1 MAESDKQK
9 KQKANFDKLYRKDKP
24 TKEINTANVGPY
36 NRDIQ
41 RYDNPFERNNPNQ
54 MAADEKIIQ
63 DAAQKYNI
71 QDTGAGSDIR
81 NELERM
87 RNKNYQRANP
97 EELKVANSMNLGQNN
112 VGGNQYF
119 TAQQPTFAEVRGD
132 VRTRLG
138 QDARNYGGGIKS
150 AVSAMANA
158 ALPGQMFEMAN
169 AGLKSLNSLSD
180 QTKNLYSGTVNLFK
194 EGVGAL
200 NDVQQQIFMNPEKYK
215 FARNQEEII
224 NAEEKEDEVNRL
236 ETLNEKIEADRKRLL
251 DISVFS
257 ENFMKSTYPTMREPR
272 GDGFIGAYDKF
283 SNLAKGMLGA
293 DNYKTTTEET
303 SDTPEIFRDQ
313 FTGTGQSYIDTEDNF
328 NSRIP
333 PGTPTGTANIPGG
346 TPIGTA
352 NIPGGTPTGTANAPG
367 GRGNFLDSDAYREM
381 LLDNYRK
388 KEMGT
393 GNMPGGVDDMGLPV
407 QGDITIDVNK
417 DIPYFGTRLTETPLG
432 EFDSEK
438 NIKNL
443 RDNQSGIKS
452 LSEEN
457 SITPYNNA
465 FNLEFRNQKG
475 ATPGYGGDD
484 GQRFASFK
492 DLDVGLKA
500 GVNRISEI
508 VGDGRSTEGFL
519 NIYAPRSD
527 NKKSFDNYLAELV
540 KRVGPTIEPNE
551 IKELSEGVIKFENKP
566 EIADKYLDY
575 LQKNANK
582 IYGGI
587 ISSKN
592 NTMLAEI
599 TQADI
604 DRFKQPMTQMM
615 EYETYKDINTDST
628 LTRDEFNQLKARVA

>member
-1 MAESDKQK
+1 
-9 KQKANFDKLYRKDKP
+9 
-24 TKEINTANVGPY
+24 
-36 NRDIQ
+36 
-41 RYDNPFERNNPNQ
+41 

-63 DAAQKYNI
+63 DAAQKYGV
-71 QDTGAGSDIR
+71 QDTGAGSNIR

-158 ALPGQMFEMAN
+158 VLPGKMFEMAS
-169 AGLKSLNSLSD
+169 AGLKSLNSLSG

-236 ETLNEKIEADRKRLL
+236 ETLNEKIEADRKQFEDLL
-251 DISVFS
+251 NISV
-257 ENFMKSTYPTMREPR
+257 T
-272 GDGFIGAYDKF
+272 
-283 SNLAKGMLGA
+283 
-293 DNYKTTTEET
+293 DNYYRNRMQQDDAYRLDST
-303 SDTPEIFRDQ
+303 SNMP
-313 FTGTGQSYIDTEDNF
+313 G
-328 NSRIP
+328 
-333 PGTPTGTANIPGG
+333 GTPITANIPGG
-346 TPIGTA
+346 RPIGTA
-352 NIPGGTPTGTANAPG
+352 NIPGGTPIGTANAPG

-381 LLDNYRK
+381 LLNNYQER
-388 KEMGT
+388 EMGT
-393 GNMPGGVDDMGLPV
+393 GNMPGGVDLMGLPV
-407 QGDITIDVNK
+407 QGDITTDVNK
-417 DIPYFGTRLTETPLG
+417 DLIIPFINETPIG
-432 EFDSEK
+432 ELDTD
-438 NIKNL
+438 L
-443 RDNQSGIKS
+443 GIKS
-452 LSEEN
+452 LNEFDVRSLGGNNVLSRDNNNAFGDEASN

-465 FNLEFRNQKG
+465 FNLEFKNQEG

-484 GQRFASFK
+484 GQRFASFE
-492 DLDVGLKA
+492 DLDVGLKT

-551 IKELSEGVIKFENKP
+551 IKELSEGVVKFENKP
-566 EIADKYLDY
+566 EIADKYLAY
-575 LQKNANK
+575 LQANADK

-604 DRFKQPMTQMM
+604 DRFKQPMTQTMD
-615 EYETYKDINTDST
+615 YDTYKSINTDST
-628 LTRDEFNQLKARVA
+628 LTPDEFNQLKARVA

>member
-9 KQKANFDKLYRKDKP
+9 KQKANFDRLYRKRVQQDDAYRVGPKKDKP
-24 TKEINTANVGPY
+24 TKEINTDNVGPY

-71 QDTGAGSDIR
+71 QDTGPGSNIR

-97 EELKVANSMNLGQNN
+97 EELKVANSMNLGQTNI
-112 VGGNQYF
+112 GSNQYF

-158 ALPGQMFEMAN
+158 ALPGKMFEMAS
-169 AGLKSLNSLSD
+169 AGLKSLNSLSG

-236 ETLNEKIEADRKRLL
+236 ETLNEKIEADRKQFEDLL
-251 DISVFS
+251 NISV
-257 ENFMKSTYPTMREPR
+257 T
-272 GDGFIGAYDKF
+272 
-283 SNLAKGMLGA
+283 
-293 DNYKTTTEET
+293 DNYYRNRMQQDDAYRLDST
-303 SDTPEIFRDQ
+303 SNMP
-313 FTGTGQSYIDTEDNF
+313 G
-328 NSRIP
+328 
-333 PGTPTGTANIPGG
+333 GTPITANIPGG
-346 TPIGTA
+346 RPIGTA
-352 NIPGGTPTGTANAPG
+352 NIPGGTPIGTANAPG

-381 LLDNYRK
+381 LLNNYQER
-388 KEMGT
+388 EMGT
-393 GNMPGGVDDMGLPV
+393 GNMPGGVDTMGLPV
-407 QGDITIDVNK
+407 QGDITTDVNK
-417 DIPYFGTRLTETPLG
+417 DLIIPFINETPIG
-432 EFDSEK
+432 ELDTD
-438 NIKNL
+438 L
-443 RDNQSGIKS
+443 GIKS
-452 LSEEN
+452 LNEFDVRSLGGNNEEPRDNNNAFGDEASN

-465 FNLEFRNQKG
+465 FNLEFRNQEG

-484 GQRFASFK
+484 GQRFASFE
-492 DLDVGLKA
+492 DLDVGLKT

-551 IKELSEGVIKFENKP
+551 IKELSEGVVKFENKP
-566 EIADKYLDY
+566 EIADKYLAY
-575 LQKNANK
+575 LQANADK
-582 IYGGI
+582 IYSGI
-587 ISSKN
+587 
-592 NTMLAEI
+592 
-599 TQADI
+599 
-604 DRFKQPMTQMM
+604 
-615 EYETYKDINTDST
+615 
-628 LTRDEFNQLKARVA
+628 VA

>member
-1 MAESDKQK
+1 MAKKDK
-9 KQKANFDKLYRKDKP
+9 KQK
-24 TKEINTANVGPY
+24 
-36 NRDIQ
+36 DIQ

-71 QDTGAGSDIR
+71 QDTGPGSDIR

-138 QDARNYGGGIKS
+138 QDAQNYGGGIKS

-158 ALPGQMFEMAN
+158 ALPGKMFEMAS
-169 AGLKSLNSLSD
+169 AGLKSLNSLSG
-180 QTKNLYSGTVNLFK
+180 QTKNLYSGTVDLFK
-194 EGVGAL
+194 KGVGAL
-200 NDVQQQIFMNPEKYK
+200 NNTQEEVFMNPEKYP
-215 FARNQEEII
+215 FARKQEEII
-224 NAEEKEDEVNRL
+224 NAEEKEDQVNRL
-236 ETLNEKIEADRKRLL
+236 ETVNKKIEADRKRLL

-257 ENFMKSTYPTMREPR
+257 KNFMESTYPTMREPR

-283 SNLAKGMLGA
+283 ANLAKGMLGA
-293 DNYKTTTEET
+293 DNYKTITEET
-303 SDTPEIFRDQ
+303 LDTPEIFRDQ

-346 TPIGTA
+346 TP
-352 NIPGGTPTGTANAPG
+352 TGTANAPG
-367 GRGNFLDSDAYREM
+367 GFTGLPGRDFASNAPGGIGLINSQAYRDM

-393 GNMPGGVDDMGLPV
+393 GNMPGGVDPMGLPV
-407 QGDITIDVNK
+407 QGDVTIDVNK
-417 DIPYFGTRLTETPLG
+417 DLISPFINETPIG
-432 EFDSEK
+432 ELDT
-438 NIKNL
+438 N
-443 RDNQSGIKS
+443 SGIKS
-452 LSEEN
+452 LNEFDVRSLGGNNEEPRDNNNAFGDEASN

-484 GQRFASFK
+484 GQRFASFE
-492 DLDVGLKA
+492 DLDVGLKT

-519 NIYAPRSD
+519 NIYAPKSD

-551 IKELSEGVIKFENKP
+551 IKELSEGVVKFENKP
-566 EIADKYLDY
+566 EIADKYLAY
-575 LQKNANK
+575 LQANADK

-604 DRFKQPMTQMM
+604 DRFKQPMTQTMD
-615 EYETYKDINTDST
+615 YDTYKSINTDST
-628 LTRDEFNQLKARVA
+628 LTPDEFNQLKARVA

>member
-9 KQKANFDKLYRKDKP
+9 KQKANFDRLYRKRVQQDDAYRVGPKKDKP
-24 TKEINTANVGPY
+24 TKEINTDNVGPY

-71 QDTGAGSDIR
+71 QDTGPGSNIR

-97 EELKVANSMNLGQNN
+97 EELKVANSMNLGQTNI
-112 VGGNQYF
+112 GSNQYF

-158 ALPGQMFEMAN
+158 ALPGKMFEMAS
-169 AGLKSLNSLSD
+169 AGLKSLNSLSG

-215 FARNQEEII
+215 FARQQEEII

-236 ETLNEKIEADRKRLL
+236 ETLNEKIEADRKQFEDLL
-251 DISVFS
+251 NISV
-257 ENFMKSTYPTMREPR
+257 T
-272 GDGFIGAYDKF
+272 
-283 SNLAKGMLGA
+283 
-293 DNYKTTTEET
+293 DNYYRNRMQQDDAYRLDST
-303 SDTPEIFRDQ
+303 SNMP
-313 FTGTGQSYIDTEDNF
+313 G
-328 NSRIP
+328 
-333 PGTPTGTANIPGG
+333 GTPITANIPGG
-346 TPIGTA
+346 RPIGTA
-352 NIPGGTPTGTANAPG
+352 NIPGGTPIGTANAPG

-381 LLDNYRK
+381 LLNNYQER
-388 KEMGT
+388 EMGT
-393 GNMPGGVDDMGLPV
+393 GNMPGGVDTMGLPV
-407 QGDITIDVNK
+407 QGDITTDVNK
-417 DIPYFGTRLTETPLG
+417 DLIIPFINETPIG
-432 EFDSEK
+432 ELDTD
-438 NIKNL
+438 L
-443 RDNQSGIKS
+443 GIKS
-452 LSEEN
+452 LNEFDVRSLGGNNEEPRDNNNAFGDEASN

-465 FNLEFRNQKG
+465 FNLEFRNQEG

-484 GQRFASFK
+484 GQRFASFE
-492 DLDVGLKA
+492 DLDVGLKT

-551 IKELSEGVIKFENKP
+551 IKELSEGVVKFENKP
-566 EIADKYLDY
+566 EIADKYLAY
-575 LQKNANK
+575 LQANADK
-582 IYGGI
+582 IYDGI

-599 TQADI
+599 TQKDI

-615 EYETYKDINTDST
+615 NFETYKDINLDST
-628 LTRDEFNQLKARVA
+628 ITRQEFDQLKARVA

>member
-1 MAESDKQK
+1 MAK
-9 KQKANFDKLYRKDKP
+9 KQK
-24 TKEINTANVGPY
+24 
-36 NRDIQ
+36 DIQ

-54 MAADEKIIQ
+54 MAADEKIIR

-71 QDTGAGSDIR
+71 QDTGPGSNIR

-97 EELKVANSMNLGQNN
+97 EELKVANSMNLGQTNI
-112 VGGNQYF
+112 GSNQYF

-158 ALPGQMFEMAN
+158 ALPGQIFEMAS
-169 AGLKSLNSLSD
+169 AGLKSLNSLSG
-180 QTKNLYSGTVNLFK
+180 QTKNLYSGTVDLFK
-194 EGVGAL
+194 KGVGAL
-200 NDVQQQIFMNPEKYK
+200 NNTQEEVFMNPEKYP
-215 FARNQEEII
+215 FARKQEEII
-224 NAEEKEDEVNRL
+224 NAEEKEDQVNRL
-236 ETLNEKIEADRKRLL
+236 ETVNKKIEADRKRLL

-257 ENFMKSTYPTMREPR
+257 KNFMESTYPTMREPR

-283 SNLAKGMLGA
+283 ANLAKGMLGA
-293 DNYKTTTEET
+293 DNYKTITEET
-303 SDTPEIFRDQ
+303 LDTPEIFRDQ

-346 TPIGTA
+346 TP
-352 NIPGGTPTGTANAPG
+352 TGTANAPG
-367 GRGNFLDSDAYREM
+367 GFTGLPGRDFASNAPGGIGLINSQAYRDM

-393 GNMPGGVDDMGLPV
+393 GNMPGGVDPMGLPV
-407 QGDITIDVNK
+407 QGDVTIDVNK
-417 DIPYFGTRLTETPLG
+417 DLISPFINETPIG
-432 EFDSEK
+432 ELDTD
-438 NIKNL
+438 L
-443 RDNQSGIKS
+443 GIKS
-452 LSEEN
+452 LNEFDVRSLGGNNVLSRDNNNAFGDEASN

-519 NIYAPRSD
+519 NIYAPKSD

-551 IKELSEGVIKFENKP
+551 IKELSEGVVKFENKP
-566 EIADKYLDY
+566 EIADQYLDY
-575 LQKNANK
+575 LQANSDK
-582 IYGGI
+582 IYDGI

-599 TQADI
+599 TQKDI

-615 EYETYKDINTDST
+615 DYDTYKSINTDST
-628 LTRDEFNQLKARVA
+628 LTPNEFNQLKARVA

>member
-1 MAESDKQK
+1 MAK
-9 KQKANFDKLYRKDKP
+9 KQK
-24 TKEINTANVGPY
+24 
-36 NRDIQ
+36 DIQ

-54 MAADEKIIQ
+54 MAADEKIIR

-71 QDTGAGSDIR
+71 QDTGPGSNIR

-97 EELKVANSMNLGQNN
+97 EELKVANSMNLGQTNI
-112 VGGNQYF
+112 GSNQYF

-158 ALPGQMFEMAN
+158 ALPGQIFEMAS
-169 AGLKSLNSLSD
+169 AGLKSLNSLSG
-180 QTKNLYSGTVNLFK
+180 QTKNLYSGTVDLFK
-194 EGVGAL
+194 KGVGAL
-200 NDVQQQIFMNPEKYK
+200 NNTQEEVFMNPEKYP
-215 FARNQEEII
+215 FARKQEEII
-224 NAEEKEDEVNRL
+224 NAEEKEDQVNRL
-236 ETLNEKIEADRKRLL
+236 ETVNKKIEADRKRLL

-257 ENFMKSTYPTMREPR
+257 KNFMESTYPTMREPR

-283 SNLAKGMLGA
+283 ANLAKGMLGA
-293 DNYKTTTEET
+293 DNYKTITEET
-303 SDTPEIFRDQ
+303 LDTPEIFRDQ

-346 TPIGTA
+346 TP
-352 NIPGGTPTGTANAPG
+352 TGTANAPG
-367 GRGNFLDSDAYREM
+367 GFTGLPGRDFASNAPGGIGLINSQAYRDM

-393 GNMPGGVDDMGLPV
+393 GNMPGGVDPMGLPV
-407 QGDITIDVNK
+407 QGDVTIDVNK
-417 DIPYFGTRLTETPLG
+417 DLISPFINETPIG
-432 EFDSEK
+432 ELDTD
-438 NIKNL
+438 L
-443 RDNQSGIKS
+443 GIKS
-452 LSEEN
+452 LNEFDVRSLGGNNEEPRDNNNAFGDEASN

-519 NIYAPRSD
+519 NIYAPKSD

-551 IKELSEGVIKFENKP
+551 IKELSEGVVKFENKP
-566 EIADKYLDY
+566 EIADQYLDY
-575 LQKNANK
+575 LQANSDK
-582 IYGGI
+582 IYDGI

-599 TQADI
+599 TQKDI

-615 EYETYKDINTDST
+615 DYDTYKSINTDST
-628 LTRDEFNQLKARVA
+628 LTPNEFNQLKARVA

>member
-1 MAESDKQK
+1 MAK
-9 KQKANFDKLYRKDKP
+9 KQK
-24 TKEINTANVGPY
+24 
-36 NRDIQ
+36 DIQ

-54 MAADEKIIQ
+54 MAADEKIIR

-71 QDTGAGSDIR
+71 QDTGPGSNIR

-158 ALPGQMFEMAN
+158 ALPGQIFEMAS
-169 AGLKSLNSLSD
+169 AGLKSLNSLSG
-180 QTKNLYSGTVNLFK
+180 QTKNLYSGTVDLFK
-194 EGVGAL
+194 KGVGAL
-200 NDVQQQIFMNPEKYK
+200 NNTQEEVFMNPEKYP
-215 FARNQEEII
+215 FARKQEEII
-224 NAEEKEDEVNRL
+224 NAEEKEDQVNRL
-236 ETLNEKIEADRKRLL
+236 ETVNKKIEADRKRLL

-257 ENFMKSTYPTMREPR
+257 KNFMESTYPTMREPR

-283 SNLAKGMLGA
+283 ANLAKGMLGA
-293 DNYKTTTEET
+293 DNYKTITEET
-303 SDTPEIFRDQ
+303 LDTPEIFRDQ

-346 TPIGTA
+346 TP
-352 NIPGGTPTGTANAPG
+352 TGTANAPG
-367 GRGNFLDSDAYREM
+367 GFTGLPGRDFASNAPGGIGLINSQAYRDM

-393 GNMPGGVDDMGLPV
+393 GNMPGGVDPMGLPV
-407 QGDITIDVNK
+407 QGDVTIDVNK
-417 DIPYFGTRLTETPLG
+417 DLISPFINETPIG
-432 EFDSEK
+432 ELDTD
-438 NIKNL
+438 L
-443 RDNQSGIKS
+443 GIKS
-452 LSEEN
+452 LNEFDVRSLGGNNVLSRDNNNAFGDEASN

-519 NIYAPRSD
+519 NIYAPKSD

-551 IKELSEGVIKFENKP
+551 IKELSEGVVKFENKP
-566 EIADKYLDY
+566 EIADQYLDY
-575 LQKNANK
+575 LQANSDK
-582 IYGGI
+582 IYDGI

-604 DRFKQPMTQMM
+604 DRFKQPMTQTMD
-615 EYETYKDINTDST
+615 YDTYKSINTDST
-628 LTRDEFNQLKARVA
+628 LTPDEFNQLKARVA

>member
-1 MAESDKQK
+1 MAK
-9 KQKANFDKLYRKDKP
+9 KQK
-24 TKEINTANVGPY
+24 
-36 NRDIQ
+36 DIQ

-54 MAADEKIIQ
+54 MAADEKIIR

-71 QDTGAGSDIR
+71 QDTGPGSNIR

-97 EELKVANSMNLGQNN
+97 EELKVANSMNLGQTNI
-112 VGGNQYF
+112 GSNQYF

-158 ALPGQMFEMAN
+158 ALPGQIFEMAS
-169 AGLKSLNSLSD
+169 AGLKSLNSLSG
-180 QTKNLYSGTVNLFK
+180 QTKNLYSGTVDLFK
-194 EGVGAL
+194 KGVGAL
-200 NDVQQQIFMNPEKYK
+200 NNTQEKIFMNPEKYP
-215 FARNQEEII
+215 FARKQEEII
-224 NAEEKEDEVNRL
+224 NAEEKEDQVNRL
-236 ETLNEKIEADRKRLL
+236 ETVNKKIEADRKRLL

-257 ENFMKSTYPTMREPR
+257 KNFMESTYPTMREPR

-283 SNLAKGMLGA
+283 ANLAKGMLGA
-293 DNYKTTTEET
+293 DNYKTITEET
-303 SDTPEIFRDQ
+303 LDTPEIFRDQ

-346 TPIGTA
+346 TP
-352 NIPGGTPTGTANAPG
+352 TGTANAPG
-367 GRGNFLDSDAYREM
+367 GFTGLPGRDFASNAPGGIGLINSQAYRDM

-393 GNMPGGVDDMGLPV
+393 GNMPGGVDPMGLPV
-407 QGDITIDVNK
+407 QGDVTIDVNK
-417 DIPYFGTRLTETPLG
+417 DLISPFINETPIG
-432 EFDSEK
+432 ELDT
-438 NIKNL
+438 
-443 RDNQSGIKS
+443 DSGIKS
-452 LSEEN
+452 LNEFDVRSLGGNNEEPRDNNNAFGDEASN

-519 NIYAPRSD
+519 NIYAPKSD

-551 IKELSEGVIKFENKP
+551 IKELSEGVVKFENKP
-566 EIADKYLDY
+566 EIADQYLDY
-575 LQKNANK
+575 LQANSDK
-582 IYGGI
+582 IYDGI

-599 TQADI
+599 TQKDI

-615 EYETYKDINTDST
+615 DYDTYKSINTDST
-628 LTRDEFNQLKARVA
+628 LTPNEFNQLKARVA

>member
-9 KQKANFDKLYRKDKP
+9 KQKKQKANFDRLYRKRVQQDDAYRVGPKKDKP
-24 TKEINTANVGPY
+24 TKEINTDNVGPY

-71 QDTGAGSDIR
+71 QDTGPGSNIR

-97 EELKVANSMNLGQNN
+97 EELKVANSMNLGQTNI
-112 VGGNQYF
+112 GSNQYF

-158 ALPGQMFEMAN
+158 ALPGKMFEMAS
-169 AGLKSLNSLSD
+169 AGLKSLNSLSG

-236 ETLNEKIEADRKRLL
+236 ETLNEKIEADRKQFEDLL
-251 DISVFS
+251 NISV
-257 ENFMKSTYPTMREPR
+257 T
-272 GDGFIGAYDKF
+272 
-283 SNLAKGMLGA
+283 
-293 DNYKTTTEET
+293 DNYYRNRMQQDDAYRLDST
-303 SDTPEIFRDQ
+303 SNMP
-313 FTGTGQSYIDTEDNF
+313 G
-328 NSRIP
+328 
-333 PGTPTGTANIPGG
+333 GTPITANIPGG
-346 TPIGTA
+346 RPIGTA
-352 NIPGGTPTGTANAPG
+352 NIPGGTPIGTANAPG

-381 LLDNYRK
+381 LLNNYQER
-388 KEMGT
+388 EMGT
-393 GNMPGGVDDMGLPV
+393 ANAPGGVDSMGLPV
-407 QGDITIDVNK
+407 QGDITTDVNK
-417 DIPYFGTRLTETPLG
+417 DLIIPFINETPIG
-432 EFDSEK
+432 ELDTD
-438 NIKNL
+438 L
-443 RDNQSGIKS
+443 GIKS
-452 LSEEN
+452 LNEFDVRSLGGNNEEPRDNNNAFGDEASN

-465 FNLEFRNQKG
+465 FNLEFRNQEG

-484 GQRFASFK
+484 GQRFASFE
-492 DLDVGLKA
+492 DLDVGLKT

-551 IKELSEGVIKFENKP
+551 IKELSEGVVKFENKP
-566 EIADKYLDY
+566 EIADKYLAY
-575 LQKNANK
+575 LQANADK
-582 IYGGI
+582 IYDGI

-599 TQADI
+599 TQKDI

-615 EYETYKDINTDST
+615 NFETYKDINLDST
-628 LTRDEFNQLKARVA
+628 ITRQEFDQLKARVA

>member
-1 MAESDKQK
+1 MAK
-9 KQKANFDKLYRKDKP
+9 KQK
-24 TKEINTANVGPY
+24 
-36 NRDIQ
+36 DIQ

-54 MAADEKIIQ
+54 MAADEKIIR

-71 QDTGAGSDIR
+71 QDTGPGSNIR

-97 EELKVANSMNLGQNN
+97 EELKVANSMNLGQTNI
-112 VGGNQYF
+112 GSNQYF

-158 ALPGQMFEMAN
+158 ALPGQIFEMAS
-169 AGLKSLNSLSD
+169 AGLKSLNSLSG
-180 QTKNLYSGTVNLFK
+180 QTKNLYSGTVDLFK
-194 EGVGAL
+194 KGVGAL
-200 NDVQQQIFMNPEKYK
+200 NNTQEKIFMNPEKYP
-215 FARNQEEII
+215 FARKQEEII
-224 NAEEKEDEVNRL
+224 NAEEKEDQVNRL
-236 ETLNEKIEADRKRLL
+236 ETVNKKIEADRKRLL

-257 ENFMKSTYPTMREPR
+257 KNFMESTYPTMREPR

-283 SNLAKGMLGA
+283 ANLAKGMLGA
-293 DNYKTTTEET
+293 DNYKTITEET
-303 SDTPEIFRDQ
+303 LDTPEIFRDQ

-346 TPIGTA
+346 TP
-352 NIPGGTPTGTANAPG
+352 TGTANAPG
-367 GRGNFLDSDAYREM
+367 GFTGLPGRDFASNAPGGIGLINSQAYRDM

-393 GNMPGGVDDMGLPV
+393 GNMPGGVDPMGLPV
-407 QGDITIDVNK
+407 QGDVTIDVNK
-417 DIPYFGTRLTETPLG
+417 DLISPFINETPIG
-432 EFDSEK
+432 ELDTD
-438 NIKNL
+438 L
-443 RDNQSGIKS
+443 GIKS
-452 LSEEN
+452 LNEFDVRSLGGNNVLSRDNNNAFGDEASN

-519 NIYAPRSD
+519 NIYAPKSD

-551 IKELSEGVIKFENKP
+551 IKELSEGVVKFENKP
-566 EIADKYLDY
+566 EIADQYLDY
-575 LQKNANK
+575 LQANSDK
-582 IYGGI
+582 IYDGI

-599 TQADI
+599 TQKDI

-615 EYETYKDINTDST
+615 DYDTYKSINTDST
-628 LTRDEFNQLKARVA
+628 LTPDEFNQLKARVA

>member
-1 MAESDKQK
+1 MAK
-9 KQKANFDKLYRKDKP
+9 KQK
-24 TKEINTANVGPY
+24 
-36 NRDIQ
+36 DIQ

-54 MAADEKIIQ
+54 MAADEKIIR

-71 QDTGAGSDIR
+71 QDTGPGSNIR

-97 EELKVANSMNLGQNN
+97 EELKVANSMNLGQTNI
-112 VGGNQYF
+112 GSNQYF

-158 ALPGQMFEMAN
+158 ALPGQIFEMAS
-169 AGLKSLNSLSD
+169 AGLKSLNSLSG
-180 QTKNLYSGTVNLFK
+180 QTKNLYSGTVDLFK
-194 EGVGAL
+194 KGVGAL
-200 NDVQQQIFMNPEKYK
+200 NNTQEEVFMNPEKYP
-215 FARNQEEII
+215 FARKQEEII
-224 NAEEKEDEVNRL
+224 NAEEKEDQVNRL
-236 ETLNEKIEADRKRLL
+236 ETVNEKIEADRKRLL

-257 ENFMKSTYPTMREPR
+257 KNFMESTYPTMREPR

-283 SNLAKGMLGA
+283 ANLAKGMLGA
-293 DNYKTTTEET
+293 DNYKTITEET
-303 SDTPEIFRDQ
+303 LDTPEIFRDQ

-346 TPIGTA
+346 TP
-352 NIPGGTPTGTANAPG
+352 TGTANAPG
-367 GRGNFLDSDAYREM
+367 GFTGLPGRDFASNAPGGIGLINSQAYRDM

-393 GNMPGGVDDMGLPV
+393 GNMPGGVDPMGLPV
-407 QGDITIDVNK
+407 QGDVTIDVNK
-417 DIPYFGTRLTETPLG
+417 DLISPFINETPIG
-432 EFDSEK
+432 ELDT
-438 NIKNL
+438 N
-443 RDNQSGIKS
+443 SGIKS
-452 LSEEN
+452 LNEFDVRSLGGNNEEPRDNNNAFGDEASN

-519 NIYAPRSD
+519 NIYAPKSD

-540 KRVGPTIEPNE
+540 KKVGPTIEPNE
-551 IKELSEGVIKFENKP
+551 IKELSEEVITFENKP
-566 EIADKYLDY
+566 EIADQYLDY
-575 LQKNANK
+575 LQANSNK
-582 IYGGI
+582 IYDGI
-587 ISSKN
+587 ISS
-592 NTMLAEI
+592 
-599 TQADI
+599 
-604 DRFKQPMTQMM
+604 
-615 EYETYKDINTDST
+615 
-628 LTRDEFNQLKARVA
+628 

>member
-9 KQKANFDKLYRKDKP
+9 KQKKQKANFDRLYRKRVQQDDAYRVGPKKDKP
-24 TKEINTANVGPY
+24 TKEINTDNVGPY

-71 QDTGAGSDIR
+71 QDTGPGSNIR
-81 NELERM
+81 YELERM

-97 EELKVANSMNLGQNN
+97 EELKVANSMNLGQTNI
-112 VGGNQYF
+112 GSNQYF

-158 ALPGQMFEMAN
+158 ALPGKMFEMAS
-169 AGLKSLNSLSD
+169 AGLKSLNSLSG

-236 ETLNEKIEADRKRLL
+236 ETLNEKIEADRKQFEDLL
-251 DISVFS
+251 NISV
-257 ENFMKSTYPTMREPR
+257 T
-272 GDGFIGAYDKF
+272 
-283 SNLAKGMLGA
+283 
-293 DNYKTTTEET
+293 DNYYRNRMQQDDAYRLDST
-303 SDTPEIFRDQ
+303 SNMP
-313 FTGTGQSYIDTEDNF
+313 G
-328 NSRIP
+328 
-333 PGTPTGTANIPGG
+333 GTPITANIPGG
-346 TPIGTA
+346 RPIGTA
-352 NIPGGTPTGTANAPG
+352 NIPGGTPIGTANAPG

-381 LLDNYRK
+381 LLNNYQER
-388 KEMGT
+388 EMGT
-393 GNMPGGVDDMGLPV
+393 GNMPGGVDTMGLPV
-407 QGDITIDVNK
+407 QGDITTDVNK
-417 DIPYFGTRLTETPLG
+417 DLIIPFINETPIG
-432 EFDSEK
+432 ELDTD
-438 NIKNL
+438 L
-443 RDNQSGIKS
+443 GIKS
-452 LSEEN
+452 LNEFDVRSLGGNNEEPRDNNNAFGDEASN

-465 FNLEFRNQKG
+465 FNLEFRNQEG

-484 GQRFASFK
+484 GQRFASFE
-492 DLDVGLKA
+492 DLDVGLKT

-551 IKELSEGVIKFENKP
+551 IKELSEGVVKFENKP
-566 EIADKYLDY
+566 EIADKYLAY
-575 LQKNANK
+575 LQANADK
-582 IYGGI
+582 IYDGI

-599 TQADI
+599 TQKDI

-615 EYETYKDINTDST
+615 DFETYKDINLDST
-628 LTRDEFNQLKARVA
+628 ITREEFNQLKARVA

>member
-9 KQKANFDKLYRKDKP
+9 KQKANFDRLYRKRVQQDDAYRVGPKKDKP
-24 TKEINTANVGPY
+24 TKEINTDNVGPY

-71 QDTGAGSDIR
+71 QDTGPGSNIR

-97 EELKVANSMNLGQNN
+97 EELKVANSMNLGQTNI
-112 VGGNQYF
+112 GSNQYF

-158 ALPGQMFEMAN
+158 ALPGKMFEMAS
-169 AGLKSLNSLSD
+169 AGLKSLNSLSG

-236 ETLNEKIEADRKRLL
+236 ETLNEKIEADRKQFEDLL
-251 DISVFS
+251 NISV
-257 ENFMKSTYPTMREPR
+257 T
-272 GDGFIGAYDKF
+272 
-283 SNLAKGMLGA
+283 
-293 DNYKTTTEET
+293 DNYYRNRMQQDDAYRLDST
-303 SDTPEIFRDQ
+303 SNMP
-313 FTGTGQSYIDTEDNF
+313 G
-328 NSRIP
+328 
-333 PGTPTGTANIPGG
+333 GTPITANIPGG
-346 TPIGTA
+346 RPIGTA
-352 NIPGGTPTGTANAPG
+352 NIPGGTPIGTANAPG

-381 LLDNYRK
+381 LLNNYQER
-388 KEMGT
+388 EMGT
-393 GNMPGGVDDMGLPV
+393 GNMPGGVDTMGLPV
-407 QGDITIDVNK
+407 QGDITTDVNK
-417 DIPYFGTRLTETPLG
+417 DLIIPFINETPIG
-432 EFDSEK
+432 ELDTD
-438 NIKNL
+438 L
-443 RDNQSGIKS
+443 GIKS
-452 LSEEN
+452 LNEFDVRSLGGNNEEPRDNNNAFGDEASN

-465 FNLEFRNQKG
+465 FNLEFRNQEG

-484 GQRFASFK
+484 GQRFASFE
-492 DLDVGLKA
+492 DLDVGLKT

-551 IKELSEGVIKFENKP
+551 IKELSEGVVKFENKP
-566 EIADKYLDY
+566 EIADKYLAY
-575 LQKNANK
+575 LQANADK
-582 IYGGI
+582 IYDGI

-599 TQADI
+599 TQKDI

-615 EYETYKDINTDST
+615 NFETYKDINLDST
-628 LTRDEFNQLKARVA
+628 ITRQEFDQLKARVA

>member
-1 MAESDKQK
+1 MAK
-9 KQKANFDKLYRKDKP
+9 KQK
-24 TKEINTANVGPY
+24 
-36 NRDIQ
+36 DIQ

-54 MAADEKIIQ
+54 MAADEKIIR

-71 QDTGAGSDIR
+71 QDTGPGSNIR

-97 EELKVANSMNLGQNN
+97 EELKVANSMNLGQTNI
-112 VGGNQYF
+112 GSNQYF

-158 ALPGQMFEMAN
+158 ALPGQIFEMAS
-169 AGLKSLNSLSD
+169 AGLKSLNSLSG
-180 QTKNLYSGTVNLFK
+180 QTKNLYSGTVDLFK
-194 EGVGAL
+194 KGVGAL
-200 NDVQQQIFMNPEKYK
+200 NNTQEEVFMNPEKYP
-215 FARNQEEII
+215 FARKQEEII
-224 NAEEKEDEVNRL
+224 NAEEKEDQVNRL
-236 ETLNEKIEADRKRLL
+236 ETVNKKIEADRKRLL

-257 ENFMKSTYPTMREPR
+257 KNFMESTYPTMREPR

-283 SNLAKGMLGA
+283 ANLAKGMLGA
-293 DNYKTTTEET
+293 DNYKTITEET
-303 SDTPEIFRDQ
+303 LDTPEIFRDQ

-346 TPIGTA
+346 TP
-352 NIPGGTPTGTANAPG
+352 TGTANAPG
-367 GRGNFLDSDAYREM
+367 GFTGLPGRDFASNAPGGIGLINSQAYRDM

-393 GNMPGGVDDMGLPV
+393 GNMPGGVDPMGLPV

-417 DIPYFGTRLTETPLG
+417 DLIAPFINETPIG
-432 EFDSEK
+432 ELDTD
-438 NIKNL
+438 L
-443 RDNQSGIKS
+443 GIKS
-452 LSEEN
+452 LNEFDVRSLGGNNEEPRDNNNAFGDEASN

-519 NIYAPRSD
+519 NIYAPKSD

-551 IKELSEGVIKFENKP
+551 IKELSEGVVKFENKP
-566 EIADKYLDY
+566 EIADQYLAY
-575 LQKNANK
+575 LQANSNK
-582 IYGGI
+582 IYDGI

-599 TQADI
+599 TQKDI

-615 EYETYKDINTDST
+615 DYDTYKSINTDST
-628 LTRDEFNQLKARVA
+628 LTPNEFNQLKARVA

>member
-1 MAESDKQK
+1 MAK
-9 KQKANFDKLYRKDKP
+9 KQK
-24 TKEINTANVGPY
+24 
-36 NRDIQ
+36 DIQ

-54 MAADEKIIQ
+54 MAADEKIIR

-71 QDTGAGSDIR
+71 QDTGPGSNIR

-138 QDARNYGGGIKS
+138 QDAQNYGGGIKS

-158 ALPGQMFEMAN
+158 ALPGQIFEMAS
-169 AGLKSLNSLSD
+169 AGLKSLNSLSG
-180 QTKNLYSGTVNLFK
+180 QTKNLYSGTVDLFK
-194 EGVGAL
+194 KGVGAL
-200 NDVQQQIFMNPEKYK
+200 NNTQEEVFMNPEKYP
-215 FARNQEEII
+215 FARKQEEII
-224 NAEEKEDEVNRL
+224 NAEEKEDQVNRL
-236 ETLNEKIEADRKRLL
+236 ETVNKKIEADRKRLL

-257 ENFMKSTYPTMREPR
+257 KNFMESTYPTMREPR

-283 SNLAKGMLGA
+283 ANLAKGMLGA
-293 DNYKTTTEET
+293 DNYKTITEET
-303 SDTPEIFRDQ
+303 LDTPEIFRDQ

-346 TPIGTA
+346 TP
-352 NIPGGTPTGTANAPG
+352 TGTANAPG
-367 GRGNFLDSDAYREM
+367 GFTGLPGRDFASNAPGGIGLINSQAYRDM

-393 GNMPGGVDDMGLPV
+393 GNMPGGVDPMGLPV
-407 QGDITIDVNK
+407 QGDITTDVNK
-417 DIPYFGTRLTETPLG
+417 DLIIPFINETPIG
-432 EFDSEK
+432 ELDT
-438 NIKNL
+438 N
-443 RDNQSGIKS
+443 SGIKS
-452 LSEEN
+452 LNEFDVRSLGGNNEEPRDNNNAFGDEASN

-519 NIYAPRSD
+519 NIYAPKSD

-551 IKELSEGVIKFENKP
+551 IKELSEGVVKFENKP
-566 EIADKYLDY
+566 EIADQYLDY
-575 LQKNANK
+575 LQANSDK
-582 IYGGI
+582 IYDGI

-599 TQADI
+599 TQKDI

-615 EYETYKDINTDST
+615 DYDTYKSINTDST
-628 LTRDEFNQLKARVA
+628 LTPNEFNQLKARVA

>member
-1 MAESDKQK
+1 MAK
-9 KQKANFDKLYRKDKP
+9 KQK
-24 TKEINTANVGPY
+24 
-36 NRDIQ
+36 DIQ

-54 MAADEKIIQ
+54 MAADEKIIR

-71 QDTGAGSDIR
+71 QDTGPGSNIR

-97 EELKVANSMNLGQNN
+97 EELKVANSMNLGQTNI
-112 VGGNQYF
+112 GSNQYF

-158 ALPGQMFEMAN
+158 ALPGQIFEMAS
-169 AGLKSLNSLSD
+169 AGLKSLNSLSG
-180 QTKNLYSGTVNLFK
+180 QTKNLYSGTVDLFK
-194 EGVGAL
+194 KGVGAL
-200 NDVQQQIFMNPEKYK
+200 NNTQEEVFMNPEKYP
-215 FARNQEEII
+215 FARKQEEII
-224 NAEEKEDEVNRL
+224 NAEEKEDQVNRL
-236 ETLNEKIEADRKRLL
+236 ETVNEKIEADRKRLL

-257 ENFMKSTYPTMREPR
+257 KNFMESTYPTMREPR

-283 SNLAKGMLGA
+283 ANLAKGMLGA
-293 DNYKTTTEET
+293 DNYKTITEET
-303 SDTPEIFRDQ
+303 LDTPEIFRDQ

-346 TPIGTA
+346 TP
-352 NIPGGTPTGTANAPG
+352 TGTANAPG
-367 GRGNFLDSDAYREM
+367 GFTGLPGRDFASNAPGGIGLINSQAYRDM

-393 GNMPGGVDDMGLPV
+393 GNMPGGVDPMGLPV
-407 QGDITIDVNK
+407 QGDVTIDVNK
-417 DIPYFGTRLTETPLG
+417 DLISPFINETPIG
-432 EFDSEK
+432 ELDTD
-438 NIKNL
+438 L
-443 RDNQSGIKS
+443 GIKS
-452 LSEEN
+452 LNEFDVRSLGGNNVLSRDNNNAFGDEASN

-519 NIYAPRSD
+519 NIYAPKSD

-551 IKELSEGVIKFENKP
+551 IKELSEGVVKFENKP
-566 EIADKYLDY
+566 EIADQYLDY
-575 LQKNANK
+575 LQANSDK
-582 IYGGI
+582 IYDGI

-599 TQADI
+599 TQKDI

-615 EYETYKDINTDST
+615 DYDTYKSINTDST
-628 LTRDEFNQLKARVA
+628 LTPNEFNQLKARVA

>member
-200 NDVQQQIFMNPEKYK
+200 NDVQQQIFMNPKKYK

-224 NAEEKEDEVNRL
+224 KAEEKEDEVNRL
-236 ETLNEKIEADRKRLL
+236 ETLNEKIEADRKQFEDLL
-251 DISVFS
+251 NISVQQ
-257 ENFMKSTYPTMREPR
+257 
-272 GDGFIGAYDKF
+272 D
-283 SNLAKGMLGA
+283 NL
-293 DNYKTTTEET
+293 E
-303 SDTPEIFRDQ
+303 TPEIFRDQ
-313 FTGTGQSYIDTEDNF
+313 FTGTGQSYMDTKENF

-333 PGTPTGTANIPGG
+333 P
-346 TPIGTA
+346 GTA

-381 LLDNYRK
+381 LLNNYQER
-388 KEMGT
+388 EMGT
-393 GNMPGGVDDMGLPV
+393 GNMPGGVDPMGLPV

-417 DIPYFGTRLTETPLG
+417 DTPYFGRGMTGTPVG
-432 EFDSEK
+432 EFDSER
-438 NIKNL
+438 NINDL
-443 RDNQSGIKS
+443 RNNQSGIKT
-452 LSEEN
+452 LSEGN
-457 SITPYNNA
+457 SITDYLNPG
-465 FNLEFRNQKG
+465 NLVDVGQDGTTGK
-475 ATPGYGGDD
+475 TYGENKYAIFDSVDSGL
-484 GQRFASFK
+484 RALTK
-492 DLDVGLKA
+492 DLNKK
-500 GVNRISEI
+500 
-508 VGDGRSTEGFL
+508 VGDFDGDVEKIISK
-519 NIYAPRSD
+519 YASGDPD
-527 NKKSFDNYLAELV
+527 V
-540 KRVGPTIEPNE
+540 KGYVDFITDIVGPTVEENE
-551 IKELSEGVIKFENKP
+551 IPTLIESIIIKENKP
-566 EIADKYLDY
+566 EIADQYLKYLKENSD
-575 LQKNANK
+575 K
-582 IYGGI
+582 IYDGI
-587 ISSKN
+587 ISSKNNTSKN

>member
-1 MAESDKQK
+1 
-9 KQKANFDKLYRKDKP
+9 
-24 TKEINTANVGPY
+24 
-36 NRDIQ
+36 
-41 RYDNPFERNNPNQ
+41 
-54 MAADEKIIQ
+54 
-63 DAAQKYNI
+63 
-71 QDTGAGSDIR
+71 
-81 NELERM
+81 M

-97 EELKVANSMNLGQNN
+97 EELKVANSMNLGQTNI
-112 VGGNQYF
+112 GSNQYF

-158 ALPGQMFEMAN
+158 ALPGKMFEMAS
-169 AGLKSLNSLSD
+169 AGLKSLNSLSG

-236 ETLNEKIEADRKRLL
+236 ETLNEKIEADRKQFEDLL
-251 DISVFS
+251 NISV
-257 ENFMKSTYPTMREPR
+257 T
-272 GDGFIGAYDKF
+272 
-283 SNLAKGMLGA
+283 
-293 DNYKTTTEET
+293 DNYYRNRMQQDDAYRLDST
-303 SDTPEIFRDQ
+303 SNMP
-313 FTGTGQSYIDTEDNF
+313 G
-328 NSRIP
+328 
-333 PGTPTGTANIPGG
+333 GTPITANIPGGRPIGTANIPGG

-352 NIPGGTPTGTANAPG
+352 NVARR
-367 GRGNFLDSDAYREM
+367 RGNFLDSDAYREM
-381 LLDNYRK
+381 LLNNYQER
-388 KEMGT
+388 EMGT
-393 GNMPGGVDDMGLPV
+393 GNMPGGVDTMGLPV
-407 QGDITIDVNK
+407 QGDITTDVNK
-417 DIPYFGTRLTETPLG
+417 DLIIPFINETPIG
-432 EFDSEK
+432 ELDTD
-438 NIKNL
+438 L
-443 RDNQSGIKS
+443 GIKS
-452 LSEEN
+452 LNEFDVRSLGGNNEEPRDNNNAFGDEASN

-465 FNLEFRNQKG
+465 FNLEFRNQEG

-484 GQRFASFK
+484 GQRFASFE
-492 DLDVGLKA
+492 DLDVGLKT

-527 NKKSFDNYLAELV
+527 NEENYDNYLAELV

-551 IKELSEGVIKFENKP
+551 IKELSEGVVKFENKP
-566 EIADKYLDY
+566 EIADKYLAY
-575 LQKNANK
+575 LQANADK
-582 IYGGI
+582 IYDGI

-599 TQADI
+599 TQKDI

-615 EYETYKDINTDST
+615 NFETYKDINLDST
-628 LTRDEFNQLKARVA
+628 ITRQEFDQLKARVA

>member
-1 MAESDKQK
+1 MAK
-9 KQKANFDKLYRKDKP
+9 KQK
-24 TKEINTANVGPY
+24 
-36 NRDIQ
+36 DIQ

-54 MAADEKIIQ
+54 MAADEKIIR

-71 QDTGAGSDIR
+71 QDTGPGSNIR

-97 EELKVANSMNLGQNN
+97 EELKVANSMNLGQTNI
-112 VGGNQYF
+112 GSNQYF

-158 ALPGQMFEMAN
+158 ALPGQIFEMAS
-169 AGLKSLNSLSD
+169 AGLKSLNSLSG
-180 QTKNLYSGTVNLFK
+180 QTKNLYSGTVDLFK
-194 EGVGAL
+194 KGVGAL
-200 NDVQQQIFMNPEKYK
+200 NNTQEKIFMNPEKYP
-215 FARNQEEII
+215 FARKQEEII
-224 NAEEKEDEVNRL
+224 NAEEKEDQVNRL
-236 ETLNEKIEADRKRLL
+236 ETVNKKIEADRKRLL

-257 ENFMKSTYPTMREPR
+257 KNFMESTYPTMREPR

-283 SNLAKGMLGA
+283 ANLAKGMLGA
-293 DNYKTTTEET
+293 DNYKTITEET
-303 SDTPEIFRDQ
+303 LDTPEIFRDQ

-346 TPIGTA
+346 TP
-352 NIPGGTPTGTANAPG
+352 TGTANAPG
-367 GRGNFLDSDAYREM
+367 GFTGLPGRDFASNAPGGIGLINSQAYRDM

-393 GNMPGGVDDMGLPV
+393 GNMPGGVDPMGLPV
-407 QGDITIDVNK
+407 QGDVTIDVNK
-417 DIPYFGTRLTETPLG
+417 DLISPFINETPIG
-432 EFDSEK
+432 ELDTD
-438 NIKNL
+438 L
-443 RDNQSGIKS
+443 GIKS
-452 LSEEN
+452 LNEFDVRSLGGNNVLSRDNNNAFGDEASN

-519 NIYAPRSD
+519 NIYAPKSD

-551 IKELSEGVIKFENKP
+551 IKELSEGVVKFENKP
-566 EIADKYLDY
+566 EIADQYLDY
-575 LQKNANK
+575 LQANSDK
-582 IYGGI
+582 IYDGI

-599 TQADI
+599 TQKDI

-615 EYETYKDINTDST
+615 DYDTYKSINTDST
-628 LTRDEFNQLKARVA
+628 LTPNEFNQLKARVA

>member
-1 MAESDKQK
+1 MAK
-9 KQKANFDKLYRKDKP
+9 KQK
-24 TKEINTANVGPY
+24 
-36 NRDIQ
+36 DIQ

-54 MAADEKIIQ
+54 MAADEKIIR

-71 QDTGAGSDIR
+71 QDTGPGSNIR

-97 EELKVANSMNLGQNN
+97 EELKVANSMNLGQTNI
-112 VGGNQYF
+112 GSNQYF

-158 ALPGQMFEMAN
+158 ALPGQIFEMAS
-169 AGLKSLNSLSD
+169 AGLKSLNSLSG
-180 QTKNLYSGTVNLFK
+180 QTKNLYSGTVDLFK
-194 EGVGAL
+194 KGVGAL
-200 NDVQQQIFMNPEKYK
+200 NNTQEEVFMNPEKYP
-215 FARNQEEII
+215 FARKQEEII
-224 NAEEKEDEVNRL
+224 NAEEKEDQVNRL
-236 ETLNEKIEADRKRLL
+236 ETVNKKIEADRKRLL

-257 ENFMKSTYPTMREPR
+257 KNFMESTYPTMREPR

-283 SNLAKGMLGA
+283 ANLAKGMLGA
-293 DNYKTTTEET
+293 DNYKTITEET
-303 SDTPEIFRDQ
+303 LDTPEIFRDQ

-333 PGTPTGTANIPGG
+333 PGTPI
-346 TPIGTA
+346 TA

-367 GRGNFLDSDAYREM
+367 GFTGLPGRDFASNAPGGIGLINSQAYRDM

-393 GNMPGGVDDMGLPV
+393 GNMPGGVDPMGLPV
-407 QGDITIDVNK
+407 QGDVTIDVNK
-417 DIPYFGTRLTETPLG
+417 DLISPFINETPIG
-432 EFDSEK
+432 ELDTD
-438 NIKNL
+438 L
-443 RDNQSGIKS
+443 GIKS
-452 LSEEN
+452 LNEFDVRSLGGNNVLSRDNNNAFGDEASN

-519 NIYAPRSD
+519 NIYAPKSD

-540 KRVGPTIEPNE
+540 KKVGPTIEPNE
-551 IKELSEGVIKFENKP
+551 IKELSEEVITFENKP
-566 EIADKYLDY
+566 EIADQYLDY
-575 LQKNANK
+575 LQANSDK
-582 IYGGI
+582 IYDGI

-599 TQADI
+599 TQKDI

-615 EYETYKDINTDST
+615 DYDTYKSINTDST
-628 LTRDEFNQLKARVA
+628 LTPDEFNQLKARVA

>member
-1 MAESDKQK
+1 MAK
-9 KQKANFDKLYRKDKP
+9 KQK
-24 TKEINTANVGPY
+24 
-36 NRDIQ
+36 DIQ

-54 MAADEKIIQ
+54 MAADEKIIR

-71 QDTGAGSDIR
+71 QDTGPGSNIR

-138 QDARNYGGGIKS
+138 QDAQNYGGGIKS

-158 ALPGQMFEMAN
+158 ALPGQIFEMAS
-169 AGLKSLNSLSD
+169 AGLKSLNSLSG
-180 QTKNLYSGTVNLFK
+180 QTKNLYSGTVDLFK
-194 EGVGAL
+194 KGVGAL
-200 NDVQQQIFMNPEKYK
+200 NNTQEEVFMNPEKYP
-215 FARNQEEII
+215 FARKQEEII
-224 NAEEKEDEVNRL
+224 NAEEKEDQVNRL
-236 ETLNEKIEADRKRLL
+236 ETVNKKIEADRKRLL

-257 ENFMKSTYPTMREPR
+257 KNFMESTYPTMREPR

-283 SNLAKGMLGA
+283 ANLAKGMLGA
-293 DNYKTTTEET
+293 DNYKTITEET
-303 SDTPEIFRDQ
+303 LDTPEIFRDQ

-346 TPIGTA
+346 TP
-352 NIPGGTPTGTANAPG
+352 TGTANAPG
-367 GRGNFLDSDAYREM
+367 GFTGLPGRDFASNAPGGIGLINSQAYRDM

-393 GNMPGGVDDMGLPV
+393 GNMPGGVDPMGLPV
-407 QGDITIDVNK
+407 QGDVTIDVNK
-417 DIPYFGTRLTETPLG
+417 DLISPFINETPIG
-432 EFDSEK
+432 ELDTD
-438 NIKNL
+438 L
-443 RDNQSGIKS
+443 GIKS
-452 LSEEN
+452 LNEFDVRSLGGNNVLSRDNNNAFGDEASN

-519 NIYAPRSD
+519 NIYAPKSD

-551 IKELSEGVIKFENKP
+551 IKELSEGVVKFENKP
-566 EIADKYLDY
+566 EIADQYLDY
-575 LQKNANK
+575 LQANSDK
-582 IYGGI
+582 IYDGI

-615 EYETYKDINTDST
+615 DYDTYKSINTDST
-628 LTRDEFNQLKARVA
+628 LTPNEFNQLKARVA

>member
-9 KQKANFDKLYRKDKP
+9 KQKKQKANFDRLYRKRVQQDDAYRVGPKKDKP
-24 TKEINTANVGPY
+24 TKEINTDNVGPY

-71 QDTGAGSDIR
+71 QDTGPGSNIR

-97 EELKVANSMNLGQNN
+97 EELKVANSMNLGQTNI
-112 VGGNQYF
+112 GSNQYF

-158 ALPGQMFEMAN
+158 ALPGKMFEMAS
-169 AGLKSLNSLSD
+169 AGLKSLNSLSG

-236 ETLNEKIEADRKRLL
+236 ETLNEKIEADRKQFEDLL
-251 DISVFS
+251 NISV
-257 ENFMKSTYPTMREPR
+257 T
-272 GDGFIGAYDKF
+272 
-283 SNLAKGMLGA
+283 
-293 DNYKTTTEET
+293 DNYYRNRMQQDDAYRLDST
-303 SDTPEIFRDQ
+303 SNMP
-313 FTGTGQSYIDTEDNF
+313 G
-328 NSRIP
+328 
-333 PGTPTGTANIPGG
+333 GTPITANIPGG
-346 TPIGTA
+346 RPIGTA
-352 NIPGGTPTGTANAPG
+352 NIPGGTPIGTANAPG

-381 LLDNYRK
+381 LLNNYQER
-388 KEMGT
+388 EMGT
-393 GNMPGGVDDMGLPV
+393 GNMPGGVDTMGLPV
-407 QGDITIDVNK
+407 QGDITTDVNK
-417 DIPYFGTRLTETPLG
+417 DLIIPFINETPIG
-432 EFDSEK
+432 ELDTD
-438 NIKNL
+438 L
-443 RDNQSGIKS
+443 GIKS
-452 LSEEN
+452 LNEFDVRSLGGNNEEPRDNNNAFGDEASN

-465 FNLEFRNQKG
+465 FNLEFRNQEG

-484 GQRFASFK
+484 GQRFASFE
-492 DLDVGLKA
+492 DLDVGLKT

-551 IKELSEGVIKFENKP
+551 IKELSEGVVKFENKP
-566 EIADKYLDY
+566 EIADKYLAY
-575 LQKNANK
+575 LQANADK
-582 IYGGI
+582 IYDGI

-599 TQADI
+599 TQKDI

-615 EYETYKDINTDST
+615 NFETYKDINLDST
-628 LTRDEFNQLKARVA
+628 ITRQEFDQLKARVA

>member
-9 KQKANFDKLYRKDKP
+9 KQKKQKANFDRLYRKRVQQDDAYRVGPKKDKP
-24 TKEINTANVGPY
+24 TKEINTDNVGPY

-71 QDTGAGSDIR
+71 QDTGPGSNIR

-97 EELKVANSMNLGQNN
+97 EELKVANSMNLGQTNI
-112 VGGNQYF
+112 GSNQYF

-158 ALPGQMFEMAN
+158 ALPGKMFEMAS
-169 AGLKSLNSLSD
+169 AGLKSLNSLSG

-236 ETLNEKIEADRKRLL
+236 ETLNEKIEADRKQFEDLL
-251 DISVFS
+251 NISV
-257 ENFMKSTYPTMREPR
+257 T
-272 GDGFIGAYDKF
+272 
-283 SNLAKGMLGA
+283 
-293 DNYKTTTEET
+293 DNYYRNRMQQDDAYRLDST
-303 SDTPEIFRDQ
+303 SNMP
-313 FTGTGQSYIDTEDNF
+313 G
-328 NSRIP
+328 
-333 PGTPTGTANIPGG
+333 GTPITANIPGG
-346 TPIGTA
+346 RPIGTA
-352 NIPGGTPTGTANAPG
+352 NIPGGTPIGTANAPG

-381 LLDNYRK
+381 LLNNYQER
-388 KEMGT
+388 EMGT
-393 GNMPGGVDDMGLPV
+393 GNMPGGVDTMGLPV
-407 QGDITIDVNK
+407 QGDITTDVNK
-417 DIPYFGTRLTETPLG
+417 DLIIPFINETPIG
-432 EFDSEK
+432 ELDTD
-438 NIKNL
+438 L
-443 RDNQSGIKS
+443 GIKS
-452 LSEEN
+452 LNEFDVRSLGGNNEEPRDNNNAFGDEASN

-465 FNLEFRNQKG
+465 FNLEFRNQEG

-484 GQRFASFK
+484 GQRFASFE
-492 DLDVGLKA
+492 DLDVGLKT

-551 IKELSEGVIKFENKP
+551 IKELSEGVVKFENKP
-566 EIADKYLDY
+566 EIADKYLAY
-575 LQKNANK
+575 LQANADK
-582 IYGGI
+582 IYSGI
-587 ISSKN
+587 
-592 NTMLAEI
+592 
-599 TQADI
+599 
-604 DRFKQPMTQMM
+604 
-615 EYETYKDINTDST
+615 
-628 LTRDEFNQLKARVA
+628 VA